1 MAFIGLAALGGA
13 AKSLSKGLKDERD
26 EALKN
31 AGIKI
36 KLLTEMGLPKARARK
51 AKMKSKNDLYDKLDD
66 HFSAPQIA
74 KILQED
80 KGQAVLDHIDKQRNT
95 YADYKVKPNDI
106 VTLMDDYADLNL
118 TKDQILENVMGKVG
132 RGMTVTDAMKDVAG
146 KGSSLTSFF
155 GGDLSG
161 IGKRQ
166 FDSIASATGVSM
178 EELQALSS
186 DNITYDDPLVKGT
199 ITLSDPAT
207 QARAKAALRENMS
220 GAFTSNS
227 FYNALMNDTGAYAG
241 ISRKQLDSGEIV
253 YTPQADNRDVM
264 ARDIVLDVID
274 SFQAEDQNKG
284 RNKFTFTDRKI
295 VQDRINERLK
305 SAGLYVGIDT
315 SATAA
320 GSSATGTGTGTAAAT
335 GATQNLPTP
344 PTSTNPYL
352 GSSAAQIPAQVIRDA
367 SGLSGPQ
374 QSVMVAQARAAI
386 INSLS
391 NPNTGTMSVA
401 DATKEADDIVAD
413 IMTKI

>member
-1 MAFIGLAALGGA
+1 MAFIPLAALGGA

-106 VTLMDDYADLNL
+106 VTLMDEYADLNL

-178 EELQALSS
+178 EELQALAS

-199 ITLSDPAT
+199 ITLSDPAD
-207 QARAKAALRENMS
+207 QARAKKALQEPMTGTFSSPVAESSLKNHGYIITGGKATNATMPDTGEILYQPSATVRVIDVNKKAQEIQAAYQTKLGKNR
-220 GAFTSNS
+220 FTSS
-227 FYNALMNDTGAYAG
+227 EMLAMKEELEAWAISKG
-241 ISRKQLDSGEIV
+241 IHISPPDPTT
-253 YTPQADNRDVM
+253 TPP
-264 ARDIVLDVID
+264 
-274 SFQAEDQNKG
+274 G
-284 RNKFTFTDRKI
+284 
-295 VQDRINERLK
+295 
-305 SAGLYVGIDT
+305 G
-315 SATAA
+315 
-320 GSSATGTGTGTAAAT
+320 GTGTGSGSGAAKP
-335 GATQNLPTP
+335 Q
-344 PTSTNPYL
+344 YL
-352 GSSAAQIPAQVIRDA
+352 GNTTRQV
-367 SGLSGPQ
+367 SN
-374 QSVMVAQARAAI
+374 SVLDDIQALNKSDPNYTVTANTYLAQAQKAI
-386 INSLS
+386 EADLLNTNS
-391 NPNTGTMSVA
+391 PA
-401 DATKEADDIVAD
+401 DAKQKAEDIIED
-413 IMTKI
+413 IRSKI